1 MDNVTVLF
9 PGGFKPITGAHMQL
23 AERYADNPQVSQVI
37 MLVGPKER
45 DGITRSDSQQIFE
58 LLNTN
63 SKIKFQS
70 TDFNSPI
77 MAAYE
82 YLFSLPASESGTYA
96 LAASNKDNDYV
107 RVKDFVGNVD
117 KYKITG
123 DRSGRKIPQGV
134 DAVELMVTVDPLT
147 TTDGEPISAS
157 RTRAALS
164 DYDTFKQ
171 SYPQYKDAIV
181 KNIFQI
187 LRGTQETFLS
197 KEWWLSQLQED
208 IDAVTEG
215 YMDPKTAEKHR
226 KKIEKLK
233 KFLKD
238 NPGKEFVYD
247 FGDYEKT
254 TFGVKLTE
262 SKLHE
267 NYITRAELAEIEPV
281 IDNFFRKYGIDV
293 DFQGKFTHFID
304 RLNDPRNEGTITL
317 DDLENLFSD
326 LANEYGE
333 EIVSQLREKRPT
345 AVASDYQFDVPL
357 HMPFQLRFDPSLGQI
372 KLSPRTIK
380 AQRKRWQS
388 NNPQDKI
395 YTIESVNDPDN
406 NDIETE
412 YTRDYLS
419 SHSVIID
426 RIASAFHEN
435 VVSKLGEGYFGYAY
449 KLASGRVMKITDNKS
464 EINNAWRI
472 HRRPKHPHIVGY
484 YDVRRLGDSDW
495 YALIMDYVTPFNYD
509 EKSTWGTLYQ
519 DFVDYNRSDER
530 FDRLIDN
537 AYRPG
542 PAQDFW
548 KRVLSQRKSF
558 LNALKKFKLNPY
570 EAHANNMGWDEAG
583 RLTHF
588 DTQVAYDLSTADW
601 TEDNYNRV
609 KTVLQKRQI
618 SEGMITEGGL
628 GGHMNHPYDTHGLT
642 FNDMKEI
649 ISRALDGRLDM
660 EQAVTEKTDGQN
672 IFVTYKDGQVKF
684 ARGTRERVNP
694 LSVAELQEKFGGR
707 GAISDA
713 FGEAG
718 TDLNA
723 ALSKLGQERL
733 NEIFKNGRIFA
744 NMEII
749 YPATRNVISYE
760 DAYLQF
766 HNLTEFDEKGNVVM
780 TDMPGGA
787 ELQKAI
793 QSANAHLQKTFQI
806 IPPRQLKIGRVDNFE
821 DYQDALHNEVDQLK
835 NRFGLDETDLVSEY
849 HKAWWK
855 DVIETKAQELGY
867 NIPENVTKLLV
878 NRWALA
884 DKSTRITA
892 LVKQIDNEDFAN
904 WVNEFDKKDFKKY
917 QKQNIEPFES
927 IFLKLGAMVLK
938 NASDF
943 LALNPSKA
951 VQQIRQDMA
960 DSIKALRQTNDPK
973 QLELLSTQL
982 GRIQRLGGFEAI
994 VPIEG
999 LVFVYG
1005 GNTYKLTGAFAPI
1018 NQLVGILKYNR

>member
-1 MDNVTVLF
+1 
-9 PGGFKPITGAHMQL
+9 
-23 AERYADNPQVSQVI
+23 
-37 MLVGPKER
+37 
-45 DGITRSDSQQIFE
+45 
-58 LLNTN
+58 
-63 SKIKFQS
+63 
-70 TDFNSPI
+70 
-77 MAAYE
+77 
-82 YLFSLPASESGTYA
+82 
-96 LAASNKDNDYV
+96 
-107 RVKDFVGNVD
+107 
-117 KYKITG
+117 
-123 DRSGRKIPQGV
+123 
-134 DAVELMVTVDPLT
+134 
-147 TTDGEPISAS
+147 
-157 RTRAALS
+157 
-164 DYDTFKQ
+164 
-171 SYPQYKDAIV
+171 
-181 KNIFQI
+181 
-187 LRGTQETFLS
+187 
-197 KEWWLSQLQED
+197 
-208 IDAVTEG
+208 
-215 YMDPKTAEKHR
+215 
-226 KKIEKLK
+226 
-233 KFLKD
+233 
-238 NPGKEFVYD
+238 
-247 FGDYEKT
+247 
-254 TFGVKLTE
+254 
-262 SKLHE
+262 
-267 NYITRAELAEIEPV
+267 
-281 IDNFFRKYGIDV
+281 
-293 DFQGKFTHFID
+293 
-304 RLNDPRNEGTITL
+304 
-317 DDLENLFSD
+317 
-326 LANEYGE
+326 
-333 EIVSQLREKRPT
+333 
-345 AVASDYQFDVPL
+345 
-357 HMPFQLRFDPSLGQI
+357 
-372 KLSPRTIK
+372 
-380 AQRKRWQS
+380 
-388 NNPQDKI
+388 
-395 YTIESVNDPDN
+395 
-406 NDIETE
+406 
-412 YTRDYLS
+412 
-419 SHSVIID
+419 
-426 RIASAFHEN
+426 
-435 VVSKLGEGYFGYAY
+435 
-449 KLASGRVMKITDNKS
+449 
-464 EINNAWRI
+464 
-472 HRRPKHPHIVGY
+472 
-484 YDVRRLGDSDW
+484 
-495 YALIMDYVTPFNYD
+495 
-509 EKSTWGTLYQ
+509 
-519 DFVDYNRSDER
+519 
-530 FDRLIDN
+530 
-537 AYRPG
+537 
-542 PAQDFW
+542 
-548 KRVLSQRKSF
+548 
-558 LNALKKFKLNPY
+558 
-570 EAHANNMGWDEAG
+570 
-583 RLTHF
+583 
-588 DTQVAYDLSTADW
+588 
-601 TEDNYNRV
+601 
-609 KTVLQKRQI
+609 
-618 SEGMITEGGL
+618 
-628 GGHMNHPYDTHGLT
+628 MNHPYDTHGLT

-973 QLELLSTQL
+973 QLELLRTQL